1 MTTRRPSLLDILI
14 IAALMIAMPATAVAQ
29 TDYPNRPIKIIAA
42 VGAGAVAD
50 TIPRII
56 AEKLSLRWGQPVVV
70 ENRPGGSNNI
80 GAEAVARAEPD
91 GYTLLAAPPTPLVV
105 NQSLYPKLAFDPAAF
120 VPVTVL
126 AEQANVL
133 VAHPKVPAS
142 NLRDLMSYAK
152 ANPGK
157 LTYGTPAVGSVANL
171 SMELLNMTAGSRM
184 MHVPYRGMGAALTDL
199 LAGHID
205 VMFDNIGSSAPLIS
219 AGSLK
224 GLGFGG
230 EKRSPKLPDLPT
242 VAEVYP
248 GFASVTWFAIVAP
261 PKTSAAIANQLSLA
275 INEILQQPDVGK
287 RLDELQAMPVGGSP
301 AETAAFLKRE
311 TERWR
316 KVIVSASI
324 KPD

>member
-1 MTTRRPSLLDILI
+1 MTTQRPSLAILI
-14 IAALMIAMPATAVAQ
+14 AAALMPAMPATAGAQ

-42 VGAGAVAD
+42 VGAGTIAD
-50 TIPRII
+50 AIPRIV
-56 AEKLSLRWGQPVVV
+56 ADKLSLRWGQAVVV

-80 GAEAVARAEPD
+80 GAEAAARAEPD

-120 VPVTVL
+120 VAVTVL

-133 VAHPKVPAS
+133 VAHSKARAS
-142 NLRDLMSYAK
+142 NLLDLMSYAK

-157 LTYGTPAVGSVANL
+157 LTYGTSGIGSSQHL
-171 SMELLNMTAGSRM
+171 SMELLNMTVGSRM
-184 MHVPYRGMGAALTDL
+184 MHVPYRGLGAALTDL

-205 VMFDNIGSSAPLIS
+205 VMFDSMGSSAPLIS

-261 PKTSAAIANQLSLA
+261 PKTPAGIANKLSHA
-275 INEILQQPDVGK
+275 INEVFQLPDVAK
-287 RLDELQAMPVGGSP
+287 RFDELHATPVGGSP
-301 AETAAFLKRE
+301 ADTAVFLKRE

-316 KVIVSASI
+316 KVIVSAGI
-324 KPD
+324 KPE